1 MTWAELESI
10 CRGYEV
16 RLARTLELPR
26 FMAATMINVNRKKNA
41 SPVKPEDIM
50 PLITDRKKRSRLMT
64 KEEFEELKRQRELIV
79 WQSRN

>member
-1 MTWAELESI
+1 
-10 CRGYEV
+10 
-16 RLARTLELPR
+16 
-26 FMAATMINVNRKKNA
+26 MAATMINVNRKKNA

-64 KEEFEELKRQRELIV
+64 KEEFEEIIRQRELIQ